1 MNHSNSLTLPN
12 ALTLLRILAIP
23 FFAIAVW
30 YGHHWQ
36 AFVLFAAA
44 GFTDLLDGFIAR
56 TFNQRSDLG
65 AMMDPAA
72 DKLLMTTA
80 FILMAWRTDGMTAP
94 IPVWVAILAIT
105 RDLVISFYA
114 FASVDRLSDSKF
126 HPSFLGKLSTAVQL
140 SAVSL
145 GLLFNAMGYRPWMEP
160 LLPEMYWLVATLV
173 LAGAG
178 RGPFG
183 AGFLMASPSAS
194 PDAEEPVY
202 QAAGARVARMK

>member
-1 MNHSNSLTLPN
+1 MNASSPLTLPN

-36 AFVLFAAA
+36 AFILFAAA
-44 GFTDLLDGFIAR
+44 GFTDLLDGLIAR

-65 AMMDPAA
+65 AILDPAA

-80 FILMAWRTDGMTAP
+80 FVLMAWRTQGMTAP
-94 IPVWVAILAIT
+94 IPVWVAILAIM

-126 HPSFLGKLSTAVQL
+126 HPSLLGKLSTAWQL
-140 SAVSL
+140 IAVSL
-145 GLLFNAMGYRPWMEP
+145 GLLFNALGYRAWMDP
-160 LLPEMYWLVATLV
+160 LLPEMYWLVAALV
-173 LAGAG
+173 LASGIHY
-178 RGPFG
+178 
-183 AGFLMASPSAS
+183 FLRATRTTPA
-194 PDAEEPVY
+194 
-202 QAAGARVARMK
+202 

>member
-1 MNHSNSLTLPN
+1 MNNSSPLTLPN

-36 AFVLFAAA
+36 AFLLFAAA

-56 TFNQRSDLG
+56 AFNQRSDLG
-65 AMMDPAA
+65 AILDPAA

-80 FILMAWRTDGMTAP
+80 FILLAWRTQDMTAP

-126 HPSFLGKLSTAVQL
+126 HPSLLGKLSTAMQL
-140 SAVSL
+140 IAVAL
-145 GLLFNAMGYRPWMEP
+145 GLMFNAIGYRPWMDP
-160 LLPEMYWLVATLV
+160 FLPEMYWLVAALV
-173 LAGAG
+173 LASGIHYFMRAT
-178 RGPFG
+178 RTPP
-183 AGFLMASPSAS
+183 A
-194 PDAEEPVY
+194 
-202 QAAGARVARMK
+202 

>member
-1 MNHSNSLTLPN
+1 MTPTSPLTLPN

-36 AFVLFAAA
+36 AFILFAAA

-56 TFNQRSDLG
+56 RFNQRSDLG
-65 AMMDPAA
+65 AVLDPAA

-80 FILMAWRTDGMTAP
+80 FILLALRTEGMTAP
-94 IPVWVAILAIT
+94 VPVWVAILAIS

-126 HPSFLGKLSTAVQL
+126 HPSLLGKLSTAMQL
-140 SAVSL
+140 MAVSA
-145 GLLFNAMGYRPWMEP
+145 GLFFNALGYRPWMDP
-160 LLPEMYWLVATLV
+160 FLPEMYWLVAALV
-173 LAGAG
+173 LLSGIHYFVRATRA
-178 RGPFG
+178 
-183 AGFLMASPSAS
+183 
-194 PDAEEPVY
+194 PV
-202 QAAGARVARMK
+202 A

>member
-1 MNHSNSLTLPN
+1 MSSSGPLTLPN
-12 ALTLLRILAIP
+12 VLTLLRILAIP

-36 AFVLFAAA
+36 ACVIFAAA

-65 AMMDPAA
+65 AVLDPAA

-80 FILMAWRTDGMTAP
+80 FILMAWRTQGMTAP
-94 IPVWVAILAIT
+94 IPVWVAMLAIT

-126 HPSFLGKLSTAVQL
+126 HPSFLGKLSTAMQL
-140 SAVSL
+140 IAVSL
-145 GLLFNAMGYRPWMEP
+145 GLFFNALGHRPWMDP
-160 LLPEMYWLVATLV
+160 FLPEMYWVVAA
-173 LAGAG
+173 LALASGIHYFG
-178 RGPFG
+178 R
-183 AGFLMASPSAS
+183 ATRAS
-194 PDAEEPVY
+194 
-202 QAAGARVARMK
+202 AA